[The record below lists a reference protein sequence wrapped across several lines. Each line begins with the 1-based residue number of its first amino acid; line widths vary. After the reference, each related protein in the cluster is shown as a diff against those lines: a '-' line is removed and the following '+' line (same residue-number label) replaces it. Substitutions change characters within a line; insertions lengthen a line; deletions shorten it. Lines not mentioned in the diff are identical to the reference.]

1 MNCKSIL
8 IPTDGSASS
17 EQVIELVCS
26 MQKVLEASIQV
37 IFVVEIPRNLPL
49 GTIMPEKIEAAKA
62 ALGRAQI
69 IAARYSLTI
78 NTSVIYARTSEDT
91 IISTSEE
98 LKCDVI
104 ALAQDNQ
111 KQRIFSNMALN
122 INQRAKCNV
131 WIFNNK
137 LSF

>member
-1 MNCKSIL
+1 MKYKCIL

-26 MQKVLEASIQV
+26 MKDVLNTTIHV
-37 IFVVEIPRNLPL
+37 IYIMEIPRNLPL
-49 GTIMPEKIEAAKA
+49 GAIIPEKAGSAKA
-62 ALGRAQI
+62 ALQNAQK
-69 IAARYSLTI
+69 IADRYDVRI
-78 NTSVIYARTSEDT
+78 NTSTIYARTSEDT

-104 ALAQDNQ
+104 AIAQDNR
-111 KQRIFSNMALN
+111 KLRIFSNMALN

-137 LSF
+137 L

>member
-1 MNCKSIL
+1 MKYKNIL

-17 EQVIELVCS
+17 LEVIELICS
-26 MQKVLEASIQV
+26 MQKVLDSQIQ
-37 IFVVEIPRNLPL
+37 IIYIVEIPRNLPL
-49 GTIMPEKIEAAKA
+49 GAIIPDKVESAKA
-62 ALGRAQI
+62 ALSHAQE
-69 IAARYSLTI
+69 IADRVGARIS
-78 NTSVIYARTSEDT
+78 TSTVYARTSEDT
-91 IISTSEE
+91 IITTSED

-111 KQRIFSNMALN
+111 KLRIFSNMAMN

-137 LSF
+137 ML

>member
-8 IPTDGSASS
+8 IPTDGSSSS

-26 MQKVLEASIQV
+26 MQQALNACIHV
-37 IFVVEIPRNLPL
+37 IYVMEIPRNLPL
-49 GTIMPEKIEAAKA
+49 GTVIPEKAEAAKS
-62 ALGRAQI
+62 ALHNAQDIAGR
-69 IAARYSLTI
+69 YNVTI
-78 NTSVIYARTSEDT
+78 NTSTIYARTSEDT

-104 ALAQDNQ
+104 AIAQDNQ
-111 KQRIFSNMALN
+111 RARIFSNMALN

-131 WIFNNK
+131 WVFNNK
-137 LSF
+137 L

>member
-1 MNCKSIL
+1 MNYKCIL

-26 MQKVLEASIQV
+26 MQKLLNASIHV
-37 IFVVEIPRNLPL
+37 IYIMEIPRNLPL
-49 GTIMPEKIEAAKA
+49 DTIIPEKAESAKA
-62 ALGRAQI
+62 ALHNALNIAGRHDVK
-69 IAARYSLTI
+69 I
-78 NTSVIYARTSEDT
+78 NTSTIYARTSEDT

-104 ALAQDNQ
+104 AISQNNQ
-111 KQRIFSNMALN
+111 KLRIFSNMALN

-137 LSF
+137 L

>member
-1 MNCKSIL
+1 MKYKSIL

-17 EQVIELVCS
+17 GEVIELVCS
-26 MQKVLEASIQV
+26 MQKALDASIH
-37 IFVVEIPRNLPL
+37 IIYIMEIPRNLPL
-49 GTIMPEKIEAAKA
+49 GTLIPEKVESART
-62 ALGRAQI
+62 ALNSAQQ
-69 IAARYSLTI
+69 IADRYGVKI
-78 NTSVIYARTSEDT
+78 NTSTIYARTFEDT

-104 ALAQDNQ
+104 AIAQDNQ
-111 KQRIFSNMALN
+111 KPRIFSNPALN

-137 LSF
+137 L